1 VEVASLYPFENK
13 KDERLSKMMD
23 VLRRLF
29 RRAEPKGSPESRE
42 VPLKDVHTATCAL
55 FLEMANIDGEFSE
68 SEQNR
73 ILSLLKR
80 DYLLSD
86 EDALRLME
94 ATNQELA
101 QSIDLWQFTRII
113 NQSYSNEEKMHIIQM
128 LWKIVYADGTL
139 DKHER
144 YLVDK
149 LSKLLRLSHQELIDA
164 KMSALGKGNP

>member
-1 VEVASLYPFENK
+1 MK
-13 KDERLSKMMD
+13 D

-29 RRAEPKGSPESRE
+29 GRTKPTGSAESKGANLE
-42 VPLKDVHTATCAL
+42 DVRIATCAL

-73 ILSLLKR
+73 VLSLLEK
-80 DYLLSD
+80 DYHLSKD
-86 EDALRLME
+86 DALALME

-101 QSIDLWQFTRII
+101 QSIDLWQFTRSI
-113 NQSYSNEEKMHIIQM
+113 NQSYSNEEKIHIIQM
-128 LWKIVYADGTL
+128 LWKIVYADGNL

-144 YLVDK
+144 YLVHK

-164 KMSALGKGNP
+164 KVGALGKGTPSRGTG